1 MNRVKLNAAALLAF
15 ALAVLLMHCGKVSND
30 DSPRAGSEDT
40 SGGVG
45 GIARAADGGVGGI
58 ARAADGGV
66 GGIAAPPI
74 ITLAGGMAAMS
85 EGGAAGAQSDVC
97 DTAKLWERC
106 SSVPWAGSECAT

>member
-40 SGGVG
+40 S
-45 GIARAADGGVGGI
+45 
-58 ARAADGGV
+58 GGV